1 MTLRLLEEE
10 VNWEET
16 QYLPPGWMASEGE
29 GRGLG
34 VREGLNLRHQDLQQC
49 LCSKIMHTMTL
60 RLLEEEVNWEETQ
73 YLPPGWMASEGEGR
87 GLGVREGLNL
97 RHQDLQQCLCSKI
110 MHTMTLRLL
119 EEEVNWEETQD
130 LLPGWMASEGGKH
143 LFLG

>member
-1 MTLRLLEEE
+1 MGE
-10 VNWEET
+10 
-16 QYLPPGWMASEGE
+16 E

-34 VREGLNLRHQDLQQC
+34 VGEGLSLRHQDLQQC

-97 RHQDLQQCLCSKI
+97 RHQDLQQCLC
-110 MHTMTLRLL
+110 
-119 EEEVNWEETQD
+119 QAF
-130 LLPGWMASEGGKH
+130 P
-143 LFLG
+143 